1 MLTDL
6 RAKHPDLLDAVR
18 DEREISD
25 TTDKGLAAFCDDF
38 ARTFA

>member
-1 MLTDL
+1 L
-6 RAKHPDLLDAVR
+6 RAKQPDLLDAIR

-25 TTDKGLAAFCDDF
+25 TTEKGLTEFVDGF